1 MLKKFE
7 ISGVHTEVNDQLRK
21 YITKKLGKIDRY
33 LPKPARASAHMEVRL
48 KESRV
53 DGKMLSTC
61 DVTLRLPRG
70 TITMKESNLN
80 MYASVDIIQAK
91 LKQQIERYKE
101 SRTDGKRQRRLF
113 ARYRRLAL

>member
-1 MLKKFE
+1 MLQKFE
-7 ISGVHTEVNDQLRK
+7 ITGVHTEINENLRK

-33 LPKPARASAHMEVRL
+33 LPKPARASAHLEVRL
-48 KESRV
+48 KESHI

-61 DVTLRLPRG
+61 DVTLHMPHD
-70 TITMKESNLN
+70 TIKMKESTLN
-80 MYASVDIIQAK
+80 MYASVDVIQAK

-113 ARYRRLAL
+113 ARSRRLAL